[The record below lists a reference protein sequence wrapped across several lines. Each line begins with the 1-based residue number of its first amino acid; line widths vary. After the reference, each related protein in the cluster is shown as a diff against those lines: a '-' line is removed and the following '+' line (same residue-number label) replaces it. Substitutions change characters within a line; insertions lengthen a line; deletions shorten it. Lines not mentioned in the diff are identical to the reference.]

1 MRDYKT
7 LFETNTQSIIDKN
20 GELKIISNYTNVAV
34 LPYVINDSGIFS
46 KVGVIENTN
55 YYDKSTH
62 KTLIDGYRINSDS
75 SCMVTANRLLFEHT
89 KTNIT
94 EAESW
99 MFLGDIYSK
108 NSGTPLKLYCVNVSD
123 IENDINENGIV
134 KFIKINE
141 AITSDDSLL
150 LASYL
155 RLFNLYYTQNIGK

>member
-7 LFETNTQSIIDKN
+7 LFETNTQSIINKD

-34 LPYVINDSGIFS
+34 VPYIINDSGLFS
-46 KVGVIENTN
+46 QIGVIEYEN
-55 YYDKSTH
+55 YYDNSKHLST
-62 KTLIDGYRINSDS
+62 ICGFRVNSDA

-94 EAESW
+94 DAELW
-99 MFLGDIYSK
+99 MFLGDIYTK

-123 IENDINENGIV
+123 YIDKIGENSAVRFVN
-134 KFIKINE
+134 INE

-150 LASYL
+150 LSSYL